1 MAHDVFISYANQDKP
16 IADAVCAALEA
27 RQIRCWIAPR
37 DVLPGKAYGHAIVE
51 ALDASEILVL
61 VFSAHANASPQVERE
76 VERAAAKR
84 LAILPFRLEDVPLS
98 KHMEYF
104 ISAPHWLDAMSPPL
118 ERHLGY
124 LGDAVQALLAQ
135 RGAAAGAAPQPPP
148 GVRIPRPYVPAP
160 DAAPRPGL
168 ARSGWLVG
176 VLGVG
181 VLVLGGLLG
190 YRLLQPGPPAPAAE
204 KVAQKSEPPLP
215 KTAPPAA
222 PEPVAG
228 SAPQPSPAPNPSS
241 ATAPSAKEG
250 PASPPAPARPKPSTT
265 TAAPPAPKRPAAV
278 AESGERVAIAPPAPA
293 PRAPAPA
300 PRSGPGEASPHSPN
314 YKLPA
319 RWQDYKGFND
329 LVGRWR
335 GSDRSGIVI
344 EMEVPATE
352 AADVTALVKIE
363 RMNCQMSLRLV
374 RATEMFTTSQFF
386 WKPATAS
393 PGCPEMES
401 LYTMPVTNGMTW
413 RYTFTDGK
421 QVQVAMSRRI

>member
-1 MAHDVFISYANQDKP
+1 M
-16 IADAVCAALEA
+16 
-27 RQIRCWIAPR
+27 
-37 DVLPGKAYGHAIVE
+37 
-51 ALDASEILVL
+51 
-61 VFSAHANASPQVERE
+61 
-76 VERAAAKR
+76 ERAAAKR

-124 LGDAVQALLAQ
+124 LGNAVQALLAQ
-135 RGAAAGAAPQPPP
+135 RGAAGDASTPSPTM
-148 GVRIPRPYVPAP
+148 VRIPRPYAP
-160 DAAPRPGL
+160 EAAAKPGFS
-168 ARSGWLVG
+168 RRGWLAG

-181 VLVLGGLLG
+181 VLAGAGLVG
-190 YRLLQPGPPAPAAE
+190 YKLAQPDAPPPVVE
-204 KVAQKSEPPLP
+204 KIAQKSVAAAP
-215 KTAPPAA
+215 KAAPPAA
-222 PEPVAG
+222 PEPAATG
-228 SAPQPSPAPNPSS
+228 KSAPP
-241 ATAPSAKEG
+241 PSAAPEPPPTAVAIPKEG
-250 PASPPAPARPKPSTT
+250 PTGSPPAPARPKPPTT
-265 TAAPPAPKRPAAV
+265 TTTPPAPQRPAT
-278 AESGERVAIAPPAPA
+278 ESGERIASAPPAPA

-300 PRSGPGEASPHSPN
+300 PRSGPGETSPHSPN
-314 YKLPA
+314 YKLPT

-335 GSDRSGIVI
+335 GSDRGGIVI